1 MFSFHLVGLGTSGY
15 KCGQR
20 EYSKEPICRWKS
32 GFFFLLIYEQ
42 NAKFKKEEK
51 GSDFGGSQSLQLRG
65 ET

>member
-1 MFSFHLVGLGTSGY
+1 VGKGNT
-15 KCGQR
+15 QR
-20 EYSKEPICRWKS
+20 NQFVGGNQ